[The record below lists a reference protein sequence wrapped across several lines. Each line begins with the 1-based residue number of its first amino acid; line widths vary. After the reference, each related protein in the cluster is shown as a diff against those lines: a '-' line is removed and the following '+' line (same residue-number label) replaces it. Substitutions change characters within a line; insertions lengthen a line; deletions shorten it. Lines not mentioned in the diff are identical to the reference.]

1 MKRASLLISI
11 LLLLPAASFSQTPP
25 AAAGTSTGR
34 VAVVDFNRAVTENT
48 EGKKAVTT
56 FNTDMS
62 KLQGE
67 FQALQESVEK
77 METQLRTGDKALSD
91 TVKANLTK
99 QIDAANIEL
108 NRKNEDAQKNMG
120 DRQNE
125 LFGPVAQRAKIVLD
139 AYAKEMGY
147 SIVFDTSNQQ
157 NNNIIYSDDVAEIT
171 TEIIRRIDAD
181 FAKTPAAKAPP
192 AAKPPAASTP
202 AAK

>member
-11 LLLLPAASFSQTPP
+11 LALLPAASFAQAP
-25 AAAGTSTGR
+25 AAAKPSTGR
-34 VAVVDFNRAVTENT
+34 VAVVDFNRAVTDNA
-48 EGKKAVTT
+48 EGKKAVAT
-56 FNTDMS
+56 FNTDMG

-77 METQLRTGDKALSD
+77 METELRTGDKALSD
-91 TVKANLTK
+91 TAKAALTK
-99 QIDAANIEL
+99 KIETTNVEL
-108 NRKNEDAQKNMG
+108 NRKNEDAQKTMG

-125 LFGPVAQRAKIVLD
+125 LFGPVAQRAKAVLD

-181 FAKTPAAKAPP
+181 FAKTPAGK
-192 AAKPPAASTP
+192 
-202 AAK
+202 